1 MDSFGRIDRRTMR
14 AYWVATGF
22 VVLIAF
28 MGAATIIWRDYR
40 GRIDEA
46 GQHAMSLAQALAEHT
61 TQIFVKLDALSHA
74 IIEDSTNR
82 IVDEGMLS
90 EVLRRRAAAEP
101 AAMGIALI
109 NGSGK
114 VIASG
119 MASFP
124 IGGDMSQ
131 SADYQI
137 LHKPDAPDF
146 YISQPYQSTSDQ
158 SRRPIGWTMS
168 YARRI
173 QNSDGSFGGYV
184 LIVVDEGYL
193 YGFYNQ
199 LDEEEGRVIGLVG
212 EDGIIRASNVPE
224 VIGRNIEPYLPT
236 TLLDGQGIRIDPSV
250 RTGIE
255 RVFAFDSSSAA
266 PLLAYVGLPTAPI
279 KKAWLIASSVIL
291 LALLALLAALIALG
305 IILGKYMRGRHSLFQ
320 SMIEAAH
327 EKQEKEFL
335 ETIVN
340 TGEVMMAVSDTSGQI
355 IVANKAFR
363 HLFPATGADASQSD
377 CLSRAIAT
385 DLDSV
390 TRALPWQNI
399 RSIKL
404 DNGAARQLSWSI
416 SAIRTANGKIKNL
429 VAAGLDIT
437 DRRAAEL
444 ALYQSSKLVNLGE
457 MATGIAHEINQ
468 PLTTLALGVDHLY
481 ANVAKGKASPDKIL
495 SDLELFSDQIERT
508 ANIVRHMRIYGRK
521 SDGSLQTVDPA
532 DAVSGAL
539 TIVRSEIEARGIE
552 IRVECNS
559 GEFLVIGDL
568 LLIEQILLNFLL
580 NARDAILGE
589 DGDLGRESQSIRI
602 ACELLADQQ
611 IAICVSDT
619 GPGIPSAII
628 DRLFEPFFTTKAEG
642 KGTGLGLSLSYG
654 MARDMGGHIEASNIK
669 NGAEFRLI
677 LKQVVTEEL
686 ENEL

>member
-481 ANVAKGKASPDKIL
+481 ANVAKGS
-495 SDLELFSDQIERT
+495 R
-508 ANIVRHMRIYGRK
+508 
-521 SDGSLQTVDPA
+521 
-532 DAVSGAL
+532 
-539 TIVRSEIEARGIE
+539 
-552 IRVECNS
+552 
-559 GEFLVIGDL
+559 
-568 LLIEQILLNFLL
+568 
-580 NARDAILGE
+580 AIF
-589 DGDLGRESQSIRI
+589 
-602 ACELLADQQ
+602 A
-611 IAICVSDT
+611 
-619 GPGIPSAII
+619 
-628 DRLFEPFFTTKAEG
+628 
-642 KGTGLGLSLSYG
+642 
-654 MARDMGGHIEASNIK
+654 GG
-669 NGAEFRLI
+669 
-677 LKQVVTEEL
+677 
-686 ENEL
+686 